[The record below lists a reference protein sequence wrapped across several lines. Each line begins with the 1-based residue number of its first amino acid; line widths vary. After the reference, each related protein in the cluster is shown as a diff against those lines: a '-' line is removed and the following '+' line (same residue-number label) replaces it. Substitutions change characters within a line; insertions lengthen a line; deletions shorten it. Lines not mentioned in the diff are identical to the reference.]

1 MVSEIKSIERA
12 QHLLHCILK
21 NFNFYIFHPILKLMH
36 FFLQNHLSL
45 WVTDWPSNFFCY
57 FILNKIWPKFTNFAY
72 LEGIYNFFTSFN
84 FYAFFFLWIDSTEYF
99 RLYVDIFLL
108 YFVVSEI
115 NLTKRANKCRI
126 PKFNFPIFEILI
138 FLSYL

>member
-12 QHLLHCILK
+12 QQLLHCILK

-45 WVTDWPSNFFCY
+45 WVTIIDHQIFFFY

-72 LEGIYNFFTSFN
+72 LEGIYNFFLLSISMH
-84 FYAFFFLWIDSTEYF
+84 FFFFELILLSTFGCMLTYF
-99 RLYVDIFLL
+99 FYIFW
-108 YFVVSEI
+108 F
-115 NLTKRANKCRI
+115 RR
-126 PKFNFPIFEILI
+126 
-138 FLSYL
+138 